1 MQEEQFFDETNAQ
14 KLKAMKEMLEEKM
27 NEVYRKINLSK
38 DLEIDKEIELIRKK
52 INHSNVA
59 H

>member
-1 MQEEQFFDETNAQ
+1 MQEEQFFDETNAH
-14 KLKAMKEMLEEKM
+14 KLKAMKEMLDEKN
-27 NEVYRKINLSK
+27 NEDYRKINLSK

-52 INHSNVA
+52 INHTNVE

>member
-14 KLKAMKEMLEEKM
+14 KLKAMKEMLDEKM

-52 INHSNVA
+52 INHTNVEN
-59 H
+59 

>member
-38 DLEIDKEIELIRKK
+38 DLEIDKEIELIRRK
-52 INHSNVA
+52 INHTNAA